1 MPAITLKGLPSPL
14 HRQLKDSAER
24 SRRSLNA
31 EILYRLE
38 ASFDAPPQPSPQE
51 TVARLRRLHA
61 SLAMAPLS
69 EDFVDAAIAEG
80 RE

>member
-1 MPAITLKGLPSPL
+1 MPAITLKGLPVPL

-38 ASFDAPPQPSPQE
+38 ASFAAPAQPSVQE
-51 TVARLRRLHA
+51 KIARLRRLHA
-61 SLAMAPLS
+61 SLGMAPLS
-69 EDFVDAAIAEG
+69 ADFVDAAIAEG